1 MKYSGCKSVFI
12 GLAVIFMMIN
22 GHMSLQKKVLLI
34 TLGPLLLGILCT
46 FIMSNYFKVELI
58 TIVEEQSA
66 LIKSGISK
74 RLIKQDLEKIK
85 EFGSKQLG
93 NIVFV
98 EKIANGDKD
107 EVKKIMDSARM
118 MYPDDIVFWLITD
131 KNNNQVSISLN
142 QSTGIQPS
150 TLNFYVS
157 GKQTSCLLQLIQS
170 ESDGQCFTSI
180 DGKAYYLLYEPIY
193 NTKGDRVGGN
203 YLGYSFDRAFA
214 RVKKLMEYDVAFVQN
229 GQILGA
235 SSSLFT
241 EMKINTNIE
250 SNFQYEEKVSEK
262 GAYQFNFSKIH
273 EEKEGISGYYVF
285 VEDIQGKN
293 ILKRKQ
299 YLYTVII
306 LLLVILM
313 GGVAAFKISKS
324 ISDPIKNIAQ
334 DLLANQNDLSK
345 ISDELTASSGELS
358 STSTEQA
365 SATQE
370 SVAAMEEMK
379 SMLGH
384 THQYAQSSQQTAG
397 EVSLKAQEGNS
408 IMEELSNSMIGIEQA
423 NQDMTNMRFIIEQI
437 GKKTDIINEIVFKT
451 QLLSFNASIEA
462 ARAGQHGKGFSVVA
476 EEVGNLA
483 KMSGESAQEIAALLN
498 NSSKE
503 VNKVIESTKKSV
515 ESGIRTTQAALNI
528 FLQIKQNV
536 VLVDEQV
543 ISITRATN
551 EQQEG
556 IVQTSMALAQLGD
569 AASNNNRLALKT
581 LGNVDHLKEI
591 RNKIESNIFKMA
603 SLIGNTKSGHREQ
616 VANENKILAKPKLE
630 SLIIPDEMKD
640 ADYKDNFEK
649 L

>member
-1 MKYSGCKSVFI
+1 
-12 GLAVIFMMIN
+12 MIMN

-46 FIMSNYFKVELI
+46 FIMSNYFKVELV

-85 EFGSKQLG
+85 EFGSKQLR

-98 EKIANGDKD
+98 EKISEGNKE

-118 MYPDDIVFWLITD
+118 MYPDDIAFWLITD
-131 KNNNQVSISLN
+131 KNSNQISISLN

-150 TLNFYVS
+150 TLNFYTT
-157 GKQTSCLLQLIQS
+157 GNQTSCLLQLIQS
-170 ESDGQCFTSI
+170 ESDGHCFVLI
-180 DGKAYYLLYEPIY
+180 NKKAYYLLFEPIY
-193 NTKGDRVGGN
+193 NTTGDRVGGN
-203 YLGYSFDRAFA
+203 YLGYSFDRAFV
-214 RVKKLMEYDVAFVQN
+214 RVKKLMGYDIAFVQN
-229 GQILGA
+229 GQISGE

-241 EMKINTNIE
+241 EMKINTKIE
-250 SNFQYEEKVSEK
+250 SQFYYEEKVSEK
-262 GAYQFNFSKIH
+262 GAYQFNFSKISD
-273 EEKEGISGYYVF
+273 EKEGIRGYYVF

-299 YLYTVII
+299 YLYTVVI
-306 LLLVILM
+306 LLLVVIL
-313 GGVAAFKISKS
+313 GGAAAFKISKS
-324 ISDPIKNIAQ
+324 ISDPINNIAQ
-334 DLLANQNDLSK
+334 NLLENQNDLSK
-345 ISDELTASSGELS
+345 ISDELTVSSGELS
-358 STSTEQA
+358 STSAEQA

-384 THQYAQSSQQTAG
+384 THQYSQSSQQTAG
-397 EVSLKAQEGNS
+397 EVSSKAGEGNI
-408 IMEELSNSMIGIEQA
+408 IMEELSHSMTGIERA
-423 NQDMTNMRFIIEQI
+423 NQDMTNMGLIIEQI

-483 KMSGESAQEIAALLN
+483 KMSGESAQEIAALLDS
-498 NSSKE
+498 SSKE
-503 VNKVIESTKKSV
+503 VNKVIASTKKSV
-515 ESGIRTTQAALNI
+515 ESGMRTTQEALDI

-536 VLVDEQV
+536 ALVDQQV
-543 ISITRATN
+543 KSITQATN

-556 IVQTSMALAQLGD
+556 IVQTSMALVQLGD

-591 RNKIESNIFKMA
+591 RNKIKSNIFKMA
-603 SLIGNTKSGHREQ
+603 SLIGNTKSGHHELDYD
-616 VANENKILAKPKLE
+616 ENKSFAIPHID
-630 SLIIPDEMKD
+630 SLIIPVEMKD